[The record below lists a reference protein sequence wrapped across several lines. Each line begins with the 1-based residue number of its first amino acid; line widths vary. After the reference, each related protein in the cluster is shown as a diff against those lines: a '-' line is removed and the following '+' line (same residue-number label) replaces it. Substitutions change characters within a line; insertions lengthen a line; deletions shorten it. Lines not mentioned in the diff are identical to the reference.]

1 MPLSA
6 IRSKLK
12 IYIYIY
18 MHIPH
23 TYIYIYLS
31 EIELKSESIT
41 IKASFLDFSIVI
53 ETKNLRLNYLKRRVH
68 FPFL

>member
-1 MPLSA
+1 
-6 IRSKLK
+6 
-12 IYIYIY
+12 

-41 IKASFLDFSIVI
+41 IKASFSDFSIVI
-53 ETKNLRLNYLKRRVH
+53 ETKNLRLNYLKRRLH